1 VAEGRRAQAIRE
13 ARLLLAEEGAISM
26 RRLADRLGIKAPSLY
41 KHFPDK
47 AGLEAA
53 LITEGFTELAAALE
67 GAGDGLPELLEA
79 YRRWALEHPHLYDLA
94 TRQPLRRDLLP
105 EGVEEAAGRP
115 VVVAAGGDPDRARA
129 LWASAHGLIVLE
141 QAERF
146 PPDADLD
153 AAWRALAQAFATTS

>member
-1 VAEGRRAQAIRE
+1 M
-13 ARLLLAEEGAISM
+13 LLEEEGAISL

-41 KHFPDK
+41 KHFSDK

-53 LITEGFTELAAALE
+53 LIAEAFTELATALGQVGE
-67 GAGDGLPELLEA
+67 GLPDLLLA

-105 EGVEEAAGRP
+105 PGVEEAAARP

-129 LWASAHGLIVLE
+129 LWASAHGLVVLE

-153 AAWRALAQAFATTS
+153 AAWRALATAFGGPA

>member
-1 VAEGRRAQAIRE
+1 MAEGRREQAIRE

-53 LITEGFTELAAALE
+53 LIAEAFTELAAALV
-67 GAGDGLPELLEA
+67 GAGDGLPNLLAA
-79 YRRWALEHPHLYDLA
+79 YRRWALDHPHLYDLA
-94 TRQPLRRDLLP
+94 TRQALRRDLLP
-105 EGVEEAAGRP
+105 DGVEDAAARP

-153 AAWRALAQAFATTS
+153 AAWRALAEAFAARA